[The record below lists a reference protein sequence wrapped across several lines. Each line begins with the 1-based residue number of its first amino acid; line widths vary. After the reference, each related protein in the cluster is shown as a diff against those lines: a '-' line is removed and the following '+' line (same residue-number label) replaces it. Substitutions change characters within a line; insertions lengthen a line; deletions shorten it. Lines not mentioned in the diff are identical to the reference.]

1 MIDLQTDAQERATG
15 RWLGSLR
22 RHGGL
27 LLWTAMALP
36 LLSGALLVV
45 QVWLL
50 ADLLHRAIVEGHPQA
65 SLLPVVAWIAVL
77 VGVRAL
83 LGYVAEV
90 AGSAAAERI
99 MARVRIGLFSHML
112 AQSPQWSRSRASG
125 ALNAAIVDQT
135 DALEPFFSKFLPA
148 MAQATILPLAFAA
161 IVLPVDVTIGMLLLV
176 TAPLI
181 PVFMALAGWGAE
193 AAKRSEAAAF
203 TRLSAYFSDRL
214 RGLVTL
220 KLFGREGGEVE
231 TMKQASE
238 ELRHHTMRVL
248 RIAFLSSGVLEFFA
262 ALGVA
267 GVALY
272 VGLSFLGMIDLRGDM
287 LTLQAGLF
295 CLLLAPEV
303 YQPLR
308 VLAAHYHDRAGAK
321 AAAAAIAEQFD
332 GLVRIEPVPLKD
344 AVASPTAA
352 QGGRESRS
360 LSLKGFTLKIPG
372 RETPILEN
380 VDYTVAAGEHVAL
393 VGPSGCGKSSLLE
406 AIAGIREFEG
416 GIAFAAAGAKA
427 SGGYSA
433 KPVLI
438 CAHPHVFEGTIADNI
453 RLARPEATDKELRE
467 AAVRAQVARFADMLP
482 DGLDTRIG
490 DGGLGLSGGE
500 VQRIALARAYLADP
514 ATLLLDEP
522 TAHLDAAT
530 ETLVL
535 DGLTAFAEGR
545 TLVVATHSQAL
556 AARMDRVTRIAGKGL
571 VDVLHRRRGRPI
583 GSKGM
588 VA

>member
-1 MIDLQTDAQERATG
+1 MTDWQSEAGERTAG

-22 RHGGL
+22 THGGGF
-27 LLWTAMALP
+27 LWIAMGLP

-50 ADLLHRAIVEGHPQA
+50 ADLLGRAVVTSDPKA
-65 SLLPVVAWIAVL
+65 ALLPTVALIAVL
-77 VGVRAL
+77 VGLRAI
-83 LGYVAEV
+83 LGYAAEM

-99 MARVRIGLFSHML
+99 MARVRVGLFSHML
-112 AQSPQWSRSRASG
+112 HQSPEWSKRRASG

-135 DALEPFFSKFLPA
+135 DALEAFFSKFLPA
-148 MAQATILPLAFAA
+148 MTQAAILPIAFAA
-161 IVLPVDVTIGMLLLV
+161 IVLPVDVTVGILFLV

-181 PVFMALAGWGAE
+181 PVFMMLAGWGAE

-203 TRLSAYFSDRL
+203 TRLSAYFADRL

-220 KLFGREGGEVE
+220 KLFGRERIEVE
-231 TMKQASE
+231 TMKLASE
-238 ELRHHTMRVL
+238 ELRRSTMRVL

-272 VGLSFLGMIDLRGDM
+272 VGLSFLGMIDLRGEI

-295 CLLLAPEV
+295 CLLIAPEV

-332 GLVRIEPVPLKD
+332 GPIPIISNRMPVPVLPALHGLRRAWSVELE
-344 AVASPTAA
+344 AV
-352 QGGRESRS
+352 
-360 LSLKGFTLKIPG
+360 TLRVPG
-372 RETPILEN
+372 RKTPCLEN
-380 VDYTVAAGEHVAL
+380 VSHRIAAGEHIAL

-406 AIAGIREFEG
+406 ALTGLREFEG
-416 GIAFAAAGAKA
+416 RIGFSA
-427 SGGYSA
+427 SGTEVASPCQGER
-433 KPVLI
+433 VLI
-438 CAHPHVFEGTIADNI
+438 GQRPHIFEGTIADNI
-453 RLARPEATDKELRE
+453 RLARPEASAEDVRR
-467 AAVRAQVARFADMLP
+467 AAIRAQVVAFADALP
-482 DGLDTRIG
+482 EGLDTRIG

-500 VQRIALARAYLADP
+500 VQRIALARAYLGDP
-514 ATLLLDEP
+514 AILLLDEP

-530 ETLVL
+530 EKLVV
-535 DGLTAFAEGR
+535 DGLLDFAAGR
-545 TLVVATHSQAL
+545 TLIVATHSQAL
-556 AARMDRVTRIAGKGL
+556 AERMDRVMRIAGLGL
-571 VDVLHRRRGRPI
+571 VDMLHRRGDKPS
-583 GSKGM
+583 GKGM